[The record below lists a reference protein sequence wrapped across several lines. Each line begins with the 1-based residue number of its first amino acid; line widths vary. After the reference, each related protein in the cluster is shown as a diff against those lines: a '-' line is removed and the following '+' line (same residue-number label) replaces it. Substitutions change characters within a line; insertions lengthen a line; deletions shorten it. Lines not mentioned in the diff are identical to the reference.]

1 MAQMNEQL
9 VAEVVRQV
17 LQAMNGKAA
26 PAPASAS
33 KEGKLTAADYPL
45 ASKRPDIL
53 KSPKGTPF
61 NELTLEA
68 VENGKATFEDFR
80 ITPEALEMQAQ
91 IAESA
96 GRRQIAQNLRRAA
109 ELTKVPDERILE
121 IYNLLRPH
129 RSTKEELEGIAEELE
144 TKYGAKVCAA
154 FVRESAEVYARRKL
168 LRGDLPSSD

>member
-1 MAQMNEQL
+1 MAQINEQL

-17 LQAMNGKAA
+17 LQNMNGKAA
-26 PAPASAS
+26 PAPT
-33 KEGKLTAADYPL
+33 KGGTLTAADYPL
-45 ASKRPDIL
+45 ASKRPELL

-68 VENGKATFEDFR
+68 VESGKATFEDFR

-91 IAESA
+91 IAESS

-154 FVRESAEVYARRKL
+154 FVREAADVYSRRKL

>member
-17 LQAMNGKAA
+17 LQNMNSKAA
-26 PAPASAS
+26 PAP
-33 KEGKLTAADYPL
+33 KGGKLTAADYPL
-45 ASKRPDIL
+45 SSKRPEIL

>member
-1 MAQMNEQL
+1 M
-9 VAEVVRQV
+9 
-17 LQAMNGKAA
+17 
-26 PAPASAS
+26 
-33 KEGKLTAADYPL
+33 
-45 ASKRPDIL
+45 
-53 KSPKGTPF
+53 
-61 NELTLEA
+61 
-68 VENGKATFEDFR
+68 ENGKATFEDFR